1 MRQTETRTEIIELGD
16 DGVLRCTVKA
26 TDRHDLEDA
35 RENVGAASEMAGGR
49 RMPLLLDMRQARN
62 VSREARAHYSGDE
75 NAPNIL
81 ALAMLI
87 DSPLGVVIGN
97 FFLKVNRPPY
107 PLRLFRNE
115 REAEQWLR
123 ATSMPPS

>member
-1 MRQTETRTEIIELGD
+1 
-16 DGVLRCTVKA
+16 
-26 TDRHDLEDA
+26 
-35 RENVGAASEMAGGR
+35 
-49 RMPLLLDMRQARN
+49 
-62 VSREARAHYSGDE
+62 
-75 NAPNIL
+75 
-81 ALAMLI
+81 MLI

-123 ATSMPPS
+123 AASVPPS